1 MIQLKNILRPLT
13 IYYILVTYVFAAAIW
28 WTILHLNNA
37 QEIRDLKHEKEE
49 IAYELSQLGEKS
61 YYENSPTSEKIEED
75 YRTEL
80 FQIFGEGI
88 VFFLILVLGSYQ
100 IHSGIRKE
108 LLLNRQQ
115 RNFLLS
121 ITHELKSPIAG
132 LKISIETLLNR
143 KNLEEKWRTR
153 LLNNAIKD
161 TERLKNLVD
170 NILMAAKIENQSIS
184 FATQEINL
192 SQVATET
199 ARKLKD
205 GIGRNVP
212 IKLAVQKDV
221 YIKGDPIAITSMVI
235 NLIENAIKYSP
246 KEPEIEIG
254 VVYKNKKAYFSVADN
269 GVGISDE
276 DKKRIFDKFYRVGS
290 EDTRK
295 TKGTGLGLFLVQQLT
310 EYHNGSISVSDNKPK
325 GTIFTICLDGEIS
338 DEIGSALD
346 EIALNEKYSI

>member
-1 MIQLKNILRPLT
+1 MQFKNILRPLN

-37 QEIRDLKHEKEE
+37 ETIRKLSHEKEE
-49 IAYELSQLGEKS
+49 IAYQLSKLGENS
-61 YYENSPTSEKIEED
+61 YHENSPTSEKIEEE
-75 YRTEL
+75 YTTEL

-88 VFFLILVLGSYQ
+88 VFFLILILGSYQ
-100 IHSGIRKE
+100 IHSGMRKE

-184 FATQEINL
+184 FTTQEINL
-192 SQVATET
+192 SQVVEET
-199 ARKLKD
+199 TRKLKD

-212 IKLAVQKDV
+212 IRLDVQKDV
-221 YIKGDPIAITSMVI
+221 YVIGDPIAITSMVI

-246 KEPEIEIG
+246 VEPEIDVKI
-254 VVYKNKKAYFSVADN
+254 VYQNKKAHFSVADN
-269 GVGISDE
+269 GIGISDE
-276 DKKRIFDKFYRVGS
+276 DKRRIFDKFYRVGS

-310 EYHNGSISVSDNKPK
+310 EYHNGQITVTDNKPK
-325 GTIFTICLDGEIS
+325 GSIFSIS
-338 DEIGSALD
+338 LAGKISEEIGSTLD
-346 EIALNEKYSI
+346 DVIYSKNKTV